1 MYSSTKLLTYVI
13 PDRSYLGRLGY
24 DDVNYNDFGSQVV
37 TSEEDVTALINYNSF
52 LGYDVV
58 FR

>member
-1 MYSSTKLLTYVI
+1 MLYLTGAI
-13 PDRSYLGRLGY
+13 LA
-24 DDVNYNDFGSQVV
+24 DFGSQVV